1 MSAIC
6 SLFSKPNNISHLSL
20 RNCSITTNGLS
31 MIRKQME
38 MCINCSTL
46 THIDLAFN
54 PALSLLASLW
64 PLNNIVIYAVVDL
77 GNHDEVK
84 ESSTQP
90 EVQEHVISG
99 SAKNLDPQQA
109 RSDVLEELDKLRS
122 LLMIN
127 YQEGKKERA
136 Q

>member
-1 MSAIC
+1 
-6 SLFSKPNNISHLSL
+6 
-20 RNCSITTNGLS
+20 

-54 PALSLLASLW
+54 PVLSLLASLW
-64 PLNNIVIYAVVDL
+64 PLKNTVIYAVVDL
-77 GNHDEVK
+77 GNYDEVK

-90 EVQEHVISG
+90 EVQEHIG
-99 SAKNLDPQQA
+99 ESAKNLDPQQA

-136 Q
+136 R